1 MRTQKEHKK
10 SMTKKTSL
18 NYLPVAQL
26 FGKIYV
32 KYMRQNV
39 GQLSR
44 IAQCSADGVSRI
56 VMLHI

>member
-1 MRTQKEHKK
+1 MRTQKEHTR
-10 SMTKKTSL
+10 STTQKTSL

-32 KYMRQNV
+32 EYMRQNV

-44 IAQCSADGVSRI
+44 IAQRSADGMGRI
-56 VMLHI
+56 VMLHV